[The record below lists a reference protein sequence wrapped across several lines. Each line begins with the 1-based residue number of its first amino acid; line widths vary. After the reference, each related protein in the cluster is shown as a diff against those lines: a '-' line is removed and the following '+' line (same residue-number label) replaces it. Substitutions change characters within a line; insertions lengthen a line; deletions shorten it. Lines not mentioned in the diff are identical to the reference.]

1 MTSPIEKLRA
11 RSDAYAMLGL
21 HEDAGPG
28 EIHAAWRRVAFEV
41 HPDRN
46 GGDPAAFARA
56 KAAYD
61 LIAPSPARAGGRASA
76 GARTGARPRVTT
88 RYAPLSP
95 EAIAACRALLCEAE
109 AGRPADPCA
118 MAATDHVPEAIRRHG
133 RSLTYLVPTVL
144 TAGVN
149 RVALPTAVLEDPR
162 RVKPRVLTV
171 RAARSGAGEVRVPD
185 RQRERLFPGARS
197 VHIRFAEA

>member
-46 GGDPAAFARA
+46 GGDPAAFERA

-61 LIAPSPARAGGRASA
+61 LIAPSAARAGGGASA
-76 GARTGARPRVTT
+76 GARAGARPRVTT

-95 EAIAACRALLCEAE
+95 EAIEACRALLREAE
-109 AGRPADPCA
+109 GGRPADPCA
-118 MAATDHVPEAIRRHG
+118 MTATDHVPEAIRRHG

-162 RVKPRVLTV
+162 RVNPRVLTV

-197 VHIRFAEA
+197 VQIRFAEA